1 MRKAILGLGG
11 LTAAALTFGLL
22 ASSGSAGATSGQWGG
37 SAQWAEF
44 FSPVLPNATLVP
56 GSESGAIHPSSQW
69 PDLMFPAGTQL
80 TGGGNETYNYVY
92 TEFGGKTNQQQWVDA
107 NFDNDGQSQA
117 GQADF
122 QGQITG

>member
-1 MRKAILGLGG
+1 
-11 LTAAALTFGLL
+11 
-22 ASSGSAGATSGQWGG
+22 
-37 SAQWAEF
+37 
-44 FSPVLPNATLVP
+44 
-56 GSESGAIHPSSQW
+56 
-69 PDLMFPAGTQL
+69 MFPAGTQL